1 VYPPYFG
8 ALSPLFSNNS
18 LTFSKILNSL
28 NMEATTLKGIH
39 FISDDAAEKIAVQID
54 LREHQELWEQF
65 YEVLLAESRKHE
77 PRRNWRDIKRELKE
91 EQLL

>member
-1 VYPPYFG
+1 
-8 ALSPLFSNNS
+8 
-18 LTFSKILNSL
+18 
-28 NMEATTLKGIH
+28 MEATMMKGIR

-77 PRRNWRDIKRELKE
+77 PRRSWRDIKQELN
-91 EQLL
+91 EQQRL